1 MKVHKRLAA
10 LPLTVAI
17 SLAYSQTPPNAAAH
31 VDAEQQQQV
40 QQRREAQQRAATV
53 AAPVVRAEAPKA
65 GEWPALPVDT
75 PCFRIAVFTVDV
87 PASLSAETRI
97 KGASALPMDPFA
109 FVNDWLQ
116 HYSGQC
122 VGKQGL
128 DVLAKGL
135 QGLILTHGY
144 VTTRVLLPT
153 QDLSKGELKFA
164 LIPGVIRHLK
174 FAAATTRGTLKTAFP
189 ARDGDVLNLRDLEQ
203 GLEQM
208 KRVPN
213 QDAGMQLVPGTSP
226 GESDVVVSV
235 KRSKPWSLVVSADN
249 SGTRETGG
257 YIGNVTLGLYNVLGV
272 NDVLSAGYNQDL
284 QFGNHKL
291 GTHGW
296 SGSYAVPWGFW
307 TGTLYGYTNTYYQ
320 QVAGVNQTFVS
331 SGNAQTVGLKLER
344 VVYRSQ
350 SDVTGFEFQFIK
362 RFGASFVEDTEIPQ
376 QRRDNTFV
384 EAGVTNRHYFGASQF
399 DGTLAYRQ
407 GVGGFGA
414 QTDTPDGPTYRF
426 GMATLDANLVAP
438 FAIAG
443 QNFRYVGTLHGQYT
457 ADELNYIDDLTIGS
471 RYTVRGFSGETML
484 AAERGF
490 YLRNE
495 VQYSIGQS
503 GQAVYAGLD
512 YGHIWGPSAQ
522 YLAGTQLAGA
532 VIGFKGA
539 MSRRFATL
547 SYDVFAGTPVYKPAD
562 FPASRVTLGFQVT
575 GQF

>member
-1 MKVHKRLAA
+1 M
-10 LPLTVAI
+10 
-17 SLAYSQTPPNAAAH
+17 SLAHSQTPPNAAVH

-40 QQRREAQQRAATV
+40 QQRREAQQRAAAV
-53 AAPVVRAEAPKA
+53 AAPVVRSDAPKA
-65 GEWPALPVDT
+65 DEWPALPVET
-75 PCFRIAVFTVDV
+75 PCFRIEVFTVGV
-87 PASLSAETRI
+87 PDSLPAATRV
-97 KGASALPMDPFA
+97 KGASALPMDPFS
-109 FVNDWLQ
+109 FLPEWLQ

-122 VGKQGL
+122 VGKEGL

-135 QGLILTHGY
+135 QGVLLSRGY
-144 VTTRVLLPT
+144 ITTRALLPT
-153 QDLSKGELKFA
+153 QDLSKGVLKFA
-164 LIPGVIRHLK
+164 LIPGVTRHLK
-174 FAAATTRGTLKTAFP
+174 FADANTRGTLKTAFP

-213 QDAGMQLVPGTSP
+213 QDATMQLVPGTSP

-426 GMATLDANLVAP
+426 RMATLDANLVAP

-512 YGHIWGPSAQ
+512 YGHVWGPSAQ

-539 MSRRFATL
+539 ISGRYGTL

>member
-1 MKVHKRLAA
+1 MKIHKRLAA
-10 LPLTVAI
+10 LPLTAAI
-17 SLAYSQTPPNAAAH
+17 SLAHAQTPPDAAARAN
-31 VDAEQQQQV
+31 AEQQQQV
-40 QQRREAQQRAATV
+40 QQRRDAQQRAATV
-53 AAPVVRAEAPKA
+53 AAPVVRSEAPKA
-65 GEWPALPVDT
+65 GEWPVLPVET
-75 PCFRIAVFTVDV
+75 PCFRIEIFTVDV
-87 PASLSAETRI
+87 PDSLPAATRT

-135 QGLILTHGY
+135 QGLLLSHGY
-144 VTTRVLLPT
+144 VTTRVLVPV
-153 QDLSKGELKFA
+153 QDLSKGVLKFA

-174 FAAATTRGTLKTAFP
+174 FADANTRGTLKSAFP
-189 ARDGDVLNLRDLEQ
+189 ARDGDVLNVRALEQ
-203 GLEQM
+203 GLEQL

-213 QDAGMQLVPGTSP
+213 QDASMELVPGTSP

-235 KRSKPWSLVVSADN
+235 KRTKPWSLVVSADN

-257 YIGNVTLGLYNVLGV
+257 YIGNVSLALYNLLGL
-272 NDVLSAGYNQDL
+272 NDVLSGGYNQDL
-284 QFGNHKL
+284 QFGNHTL

-296 SGSYAVPWGFW
+296 NASYAVPWGYW
-307 TGTLYGYTNTYYQ
+307 TGTLYGFTNTYYQ

-344 VVYRSQ
+344 VIYRSQ
-350 SDVTGFEFQFIK
+350 SDVTGVEFQFIK
-362 RFGASFVEDTEIPQ
+362 RFGASFIEDTEIAQ
-376 QRRDNTFV
+376 QYRDNTFV

-407 GVGGFGA
+407 GVGSFGA
-414 QTDTPDGPTYRF
+414 QADTPDGPTYRF
-426 GMATLDANLVAP
+426 HMATLDANLVAP

-490 YLRNE
+490 YWRNE
-495 VQYSIGQS
+495 VQYPIGQS
-503 GQAVYAGLD
+503 GQSVYAGLD
-512 YGHIWGPSAQ
+512 YGHVWGPSAQ

-532 VIGFKGA
+532 VVGFKGA
-539 MSRRFATL
+539 IQSRFATA
-547 SYDVFAGTPVYKPAD
+547 SYDVFAGTPVYKPSN
-562 FPASRVTLGFQVT
+562 FPASRATLGFQLSA
-575 GQF
+575 QF